1 MPLQHVIPSRL
12 YLVQRAL
19 RPSAKG
25 IGFAVGVALGL
36 GGCARPPELAPG
48 AIAGAKAAPWQAQL
62 TLSPPLVD
70 RRLSDGEGEF
80 VMAAAIAAHEK
91 RRP

>member
-1 MPLQHVIPSRL
+1 V
-12 YLVQRAL
+12 
-19 RPSAKG
+19 
-25 IGFAVGVALGL
+25 GFALGFVGGL

-48 AIAGAKAAPWQAQL
+48 AIAGAKLAPWQAQL
-62 TLSPPLVD
+62 TLAPPMVD
-70 RRLSDGEGEF
+70 RRLSEGEGEF